1 MSLPRRYW
9 DSSAFLAWL
18 LPEPDREDA
27 CRSVLRAAEEGE
39 IEIVT
44 SALTLTEVIK
54 LKGKPELK
62 REQEKKIAEFFQ
74 NEYIIVRNVDRFV
87 ALSAQ
92 RLVWDQNL
100 AAKDSIHVATA
111 LRYKIP
117 VLDTFDDQLIGLSG
131 KLPFDAGNPTSP
143 MLQIT
148 HPHIQEQLSLLDQKT
163 EPEQDN
169 NDEDSEE
176 R

>member
-39 IEIVT
+39 IELVT

-74 NEYIIVRNVDRFV
+74 NEYIILRNVDRFV
-87 ALSAQ
+87 AFAAQ
-92 RLVWDQNL
+92 RLVWDQSL
-100 AAKDSIHVATA
+100 SAKDSIHVATA

-117 VLDTFDDQLIGLSG
+117 VLDTFDDQLVGLNG
-131 KLPFDAGNPTSP
+131 QLPFDAANPNSS

-148 HPHIQEQLSLLDQKT
+148 NPRVPEQLNLELNT
-163 EPEQDN
+163 EAEPE
-169 NDEDSEE
+169 SGKEE
-176 R
+176 PPEE